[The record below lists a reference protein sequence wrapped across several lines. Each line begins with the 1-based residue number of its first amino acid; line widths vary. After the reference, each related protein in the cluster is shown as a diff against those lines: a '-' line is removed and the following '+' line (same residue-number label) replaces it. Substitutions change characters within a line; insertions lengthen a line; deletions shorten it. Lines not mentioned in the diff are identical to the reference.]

1 MPGGRPKLSEEE
13 KAKRAAAKEEATLAK
28 AKARED
34 AKAAKAAKPKPKGR
48 VGRPAKSLADRV
60 ADIRSGKVQVKNLYK
75 EPEILFRAVQFPKSL
90 THALPTHIV
99 KVLSER
105 SPTRQAV
112 AADPYFTDE
121 ARRRRSAER
130 IVDSLGGDLD
140 AIFSWMGA
148 KGTSHPDYFQVKKLY
163 DTMDDE
169 RRKVSA
175 KK

>member
-34 AKAAKAAKPKPKGR
+34 AKAAKAKAKPKGR
-48 VGRPAKSLADRV
+48 VGRPPKSLADRV
-60 ADIRSGKVQVKNLYK
+60 QEVRSGKVQVKNLYK

-90 THALPTHIV
+90 THALPKHIV
-99 KVLSER
+99 SVLSER

-112 AADPYFTDE
+112 AADPDVTDAALYRRE
-121 ARRRRSAER
+121 AEALVESKGADLEMWMARERTKYHLRPYIQAVLAE
-130 IVDSLGGDLD
+130 
-140 AIFSWMGA
+140 
-148 KGTSHPDYFQVKKLY
+148 KL
-163 DTMDDE
+163 
-169 RRKVSA
+169 SA

>member
-34 AKAAKAAKPKPKGR
+34 AKAAKAAKPKPTR
-48 VGRPAKSLADRV
+48 QVGRPAKSLADRV

-121 ARRRRSAER
+121 AREQRALETFLEARGGLSAAWDWVQAR
-130 IVDSLGGDLD
+130 GY
-140 AIFSWMGA
+140 ANPW
-148 KGTSHPDYFQVKKLY
+148 YFTVKKLY

-169 RRKVSA
+169 RRKVST